1 MAQKHAKAAKL
12 SERPTAPAPA
22 RVPVRHLGPAW
33 RWERD
38 LDRWLDD
45 FRHRLPWPRLWEWP
59 LAGAALKL
67 PALDVYEKGNE
78 VVVRAELP
86 GMTRDDIEVNLTDTT
101 VTIKGEKRQEE
112 EVKDEEYYRCER
124 SFGSFA
130 RTVDLPAEVKT
141 EGATATFKDGVLEV
155 RLPKSAA
162 AKPKAVKVDVQ

>member
-1 MAQKHAKAAKL
+1 MAQKYAKAARL
-12 SERPTAPAPA
+12 SEKPSAPVPA
-22 RVPVRHLGPAW
+22 RVPVRHLGPA
-33 RWERD
+33 RSWERD

-45 FRHRLPWPRLWEWP
+45 FRHRLPWLRLWESP
-59 LAGAALKL
+59 SAGVGLKV

-86 GMTRDDIEVNLTDTT
+86 GMTRDDVEVNLTDTT
-101 VTIKGEKRQEE
+101 ITVKGEKRQEE
-112 EVKDEEYYRCER
+112 EVRDEEYYRCER

-141 EGATATFKDGVLEV
+141 ERATATFKNGVLEV